1 MGRVWPFGGGWAL
14 TEVLPGPW
22 VDPPS
27 AQVARTASALI
38 RKVMCIDSSGDS
50 QTKLGVVPA
59 SGGMC
64 MGMGSGTR
72 GALGW
77 VDDGPSGGHVWAAFW
92 SLEEV
97 RRGWE
102 QMPSLLH
109 STVSRVIVC

>member
-1 MGRVWPFGGGWAL
+1 
-14 TEVLPGPW
+14 
-22 VDPPS
+22 
-27 AQVARTASALI
+27 
-38 RKVMCIDSSGDS
+38 MCIDSSGDS

-102 QMPSLLH
+102 QMSPPFP
-109 STVSRVIVC
+109 TVLSPGSSWTGCIQWTQTKPRDSHKPQATCSAS